1 MLQDDPAY
9 VPEIYFPSL
18 NLDALLKDPDAIATV
33 FETQSSVRYA
43 KRSQSSTQQE
53 IGGLIIPSDSSQAGG
68 GRALGDLSESVTG
81 THGDNVLAQ
90 LDDDFVLQD
99 ADFEFDEEGNI
110 LELPPRSSLVQ
121 RTPQTSRT
129 ALRSV
134 SPVQHRTQPRN
145 HDTGFMVRTYFQP
158 QIYNF

>member
-18 NLDALLKDPDAIATV
+18 NLDALLKDPDAISTV
-33 FETQSSVRYA
+33 FETQSSIESA

-68 GRALGDLSESVTG
+68 GMVLGGLSESVTG
-81 THGDNVLAQ
+81 THGENVLAQ
-90 LDDDFVLQD
+90 LGDNFVLQD

-110 LELPPRSSLVQ
+110 LELPPRSSLMQ

-134 SPVQHRTQPRN
+134 SPVQHRTQPRSY
-145 HDTGFMVRTYFQP
+145 DTEYMVRTRFQL
-158 QIYNF
+158 QTYNF